1 MSVHG
6 ISLQLQIFMLINEK
20 HKSVEHLIHRLQPV
34 TDSSG
39 GIRVEGVEDGVI
51 EMRDSSDFTAG
62 RQFP

>member
-1 MSVHG
+1 
-6 ISLQLQIFMLINEK
+6 MLVNEK